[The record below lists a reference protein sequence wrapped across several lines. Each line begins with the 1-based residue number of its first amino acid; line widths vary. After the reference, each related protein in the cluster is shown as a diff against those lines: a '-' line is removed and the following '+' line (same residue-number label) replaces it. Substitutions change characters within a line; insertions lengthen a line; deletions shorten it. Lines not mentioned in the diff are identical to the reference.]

1 MREVTITPSRFMLME
16 TEDKHQPNGRR
27 LGVYADFIM
36 ALLLFNKALIIQ
48 KPMLVFLF
56 LSDHN

>member
-1 MREVTITPSRFMLME
+1 MGEVTITPSYFMLME
-16 TEDKHQPNGRR
+16 TEDKHQPDGHQ

-36 ALLLFNKALIIQ
+36 ALLLFNTALIIQ